1 MERSATRSQ
10 TSPAGEAWALLQEL
24 FHASKRHFFA
34 VASEFELSPPQV
46 MALRRLDPDSPLP
59 MSALADA
66 LHCDNSNVTG
76 IVDRLEDRG
85 LVQRR
90 PASHDRRVKMLV
102 VTDAGAAVRRRLGER
117 LYAAPEP
124 LASLSAE
131 DQQTLL
137 DIVRRALGR
146 D

>member
-1 MERSATRSQ
+1 
-10 TSPAGEAWALLQEL
+10 
-24 FHASKRHFFA
+24 
-34 VASEFELSPPQV
+34 
-46 MALRRLDPDSPLP
+46 
-59 MSALADA
+59 
-66 LHCDNSNVTG
+66 
-76 IVDRLEDRG
+76 
-85 LVQRR
+85 VQRR
-90 PASHDRRVKMLV
+90 PATHDRRVKMLV